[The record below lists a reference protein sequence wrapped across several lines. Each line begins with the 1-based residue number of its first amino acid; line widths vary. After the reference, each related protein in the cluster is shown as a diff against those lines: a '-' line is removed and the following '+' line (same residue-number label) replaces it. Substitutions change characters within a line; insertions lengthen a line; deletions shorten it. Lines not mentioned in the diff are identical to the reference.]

1 MKRGE
6 RTTTATTIDAVFFS
20 FLFLCCA
27 ELKAE
32 KLHQVVELNPFS
44 AIYLFFLNIYNLEAM
59 KGNFFFSR
67 FRSLAQIFL

>member
-1 MKRGE
+1 MKRGNE
-6 RTTTATTIDAVFFS
+6 QQQQQLMLFFFS
-20 FLFLCCA
+20 FLFLCA

-59 KGNFFFSR
+59 KRNFSLSL